1 MSNKYNLPVIEDI
14 ISDVVDSIRDT
25 GTITNVVFA
34 SGVSTIT
41 TVNSLTNGEV
51 VIIGSLEGKI
61 KNVSGTEF
69 QIDGNA
75 TGEDSWKAQAPY
87 FIDGHLLDVANQL
100 LQKDG
105 SVAPVKFKKYPL
117 IVLEQDFT
125 IDKLDGPI
133 AKASLNFVI
142 VNSTKAEYT
151 TEQRREF
158 NFTPTLDPLYSEFIQ
173 ALDNFIGIGVNSE
186 NWDVTRRYYW
196 GSQLVEKNI
205 FNDRLDA
212 IELRNIEIEV
222 TINCN

>member
-1 MSNKYNLPVIEDI
+1 MMQYDLPVIEDI

-25 GTITNVVFA
+25 GDITNIVFT

-41 TVNSLTNGEV
+41 TINSLSNGEV
-51 VIIGSLEGKI
+51 VVIGSLEGKI
-61 KNVSGTEF
+61 SSVSGTEF
-69 QIDGNA
+69 KIEGDA
-75 TGEDSWKAQAPY
+75 TGEVSWKAQAPY

-125 IDKLDGPI
+125 MDKLDGPY

-158 NFTPTLDPLYSEFIQ
+158 NFTPILDPLYSEFIE
-173 ALDNFIGIGVNSE
+173 ALSNYLGIDVISG

-196 GSQLVEKNI
+196 GSQLVDKNI

-212 IELRNIEIEV
+212 IEIKNLGIEV
-222 TINCN
+222 NINCN

>member
-1 MSNKYNLPVIEDI
+1 MSQRYNLKVVENI
-14 ISDVVDSIRDT
+14 ISNVVDSIRDT

-41 TVNSLTNGEV
+41 TANSLGNGEV
-51 VIIGSLEGKI
+51 VVIGSLEGKI
-61 KNVSGTEF
+61 KNVSSSQF
-69 QIDGNA
+69 DIDGDA
-75 TGEDSWKAQAPY
+75 TSEVSWKAQSPY
-87 FIDGHLLDVANQL
+87 FIDGHLLDVADQL

-125 IDKLDGPI
+125 MDKLDGPY

-158 NFTPTLDPLYSEFIQ
+158 NFTPILDPLYSEFIE
-173 ALDNFIGIGVNSE
+173 ALSNYLGIDVISE
-186 NWDVTRRYYW
+186 NWDITRRYYW
-196 GSQLVEKNI
+196 GSQLVDKNI

-212 IELRNIEIEV
+212 IEIENLKIETV
-222 TINCN
+222 INC

>member
-1 MSNKYNLPVIEDI
+1 MSQVYDLPIIEDI

-51 VIIGSLEGKI
+51 VVIGPLEGKI
-61 KNVSGTEF
+61 KNVSSSQF
-69 QIDGNA
+69 DIDGDA
-75 TGEDSWKAQAPY
+75 TIEVSWKAQAPY

-100 LQKDG
+100 LEKDG

-125 IDKLDGPI
+125 MDKLDGPI

-158 NFTPTLDPLYSEFIQ
+158 NFTPKLDPLYSEFLQ
-173 ALDNFIGIGVNSE
+173 ALDNFIGIGINSE

-212 IELRNIEIEV
+212 IEIKNLEIEV
-222 TINCN
+222 NINCN

>member
-1 MSNKYNLPVIEDI
+1 MSNRYNLPVIEDI

-25 GTITNVVFA
+25 GTITNVVFD

-41 TVNSLTNGEV
+41 TANSLSNGEV
-51 VIIGSLEGKI
+51 VVIGSLEGKI

-69 QIDGNA
+69 QIDGDA
-75 TGEDSWKAQAPY
+75 TLEDSWKAQAPY

-100 LQKDG
+100 LEKDG

-125 IDKLDGPI
+125 MDKLDGPI
-133 AKASLNFVI
+133 ARGNLDFVI
-142 VNSTKAEYT
+142 VNPTKAGYT
-151 TEQRREF
+151 TKQRREF
-158 NFTPTLDPLYSEFIQ
+158 NFTPILDPLYSEFLQ
-173 ALDNFIGIGVNSE
+173 ALDNFIGIGINSE

-205 FNDRLDA
+205 FNDKLDA
-212 IELRNIEIEV
+212 IEIKNLEIEV
-222 TINCN
+222 NINCN